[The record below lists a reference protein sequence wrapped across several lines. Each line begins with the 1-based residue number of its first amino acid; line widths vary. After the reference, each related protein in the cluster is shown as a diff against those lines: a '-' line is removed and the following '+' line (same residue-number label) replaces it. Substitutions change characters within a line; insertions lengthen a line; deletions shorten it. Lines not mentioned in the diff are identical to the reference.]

1 MKEVGWSGCNRLL
14 VVGCGYLGR
23 RVARRFR
30 DAGKT
35 VYAMTRSTGHAAEFE
50 AMGIQPVLADITAP
64 ETLSNL
70 PEVDAVLIAVGYDRG
85 SGKSITEIYVQ
96 GVENLLANLPD
107 SVRRLVYVSSTGVY
121 AQSDGSWVDESSPCE
136 PVREGGRACLE
147 AENRIAASAFAD
159 RSIVLRLAGIYGP
172 GRLPLRGAIERGEP
186 LDVSGDGYLN
196 LIHVTDAATVVL
208 AAIDFPYAPRTW
220 LVADG
225 QPVLRRDYYAE
236 VARLLQAPPPTFCS
250 DGSREHARARA
261 DADKRI
267 SSRRLREELGVAFA
281 FPDYRHGLAAIVAG
295 DESS

>member
-1 MKEVGWSGCNRLL
+1 MNEVGWSGGNRLL

-35 VYAMTRSTGHAAEFE
+35 VYAMTRSAEHAAEFE
-50 AMGIQPVLADITAP
+50 AMGITPVLADITEP

-70 PEVDAVLIAVGYDRG
+70 PAADAVLIAVGYDRG

-96 GVENLLANLPD
+96 GLENLLAKLPD

-159 RSIVLRLAGIYGP
+159 RSVVLRLAGIYGP

-196 LIHVTDAATVVL
+196 LIYVTDAATVVL
-208 AAIDFPYAPRTW
+208 AAIDFPFAPRTW

-236 VARLLQAPPPTFCS
+236 VARLLNAPPPKFCS
-250 DGSREHARARA
+250 DGTREHARSRA
-261 DADKRI
+261 EADKRI
-267 SSRRLREELGVAFA
+267 SSRRLLEELRVTFAFA
-281 FPDYRHGLAAIVAG
+281 DYRQGLAAIVSG
-295 DESS
+295 DDA